1 MLVVAF
7 DNAYG
12 DGDLVY
18 DGGVLQSG
26 ASVETAALLSLFL
39 DAPAR
44 PDDPV
49 PEDAPRGGWW
59 ADAYADDGDVTGS
72 RLWVLSYYSATG
84 DAARFAEAAAREA
97 LQWMLDDGLAV
108 EVIAEAARTDRNRI
122 RLQVAIRK
130 PGELAPSLL
139 GAWDLEVG
147 DAL

>member
-7 DNAYG
+7 DNVHG

-44 PDDPV
+44 DDDPV
-49 PEDAPRGGWW
+49 PDDAPRGGWW

-72 RLWVLSYYSATG
+72 RLWVLSYFPATSS
-84 DAARFAEAAAREA
+84 AARFAELATREA
-97 LQWMLDDGLAV
+97 LQWMLDDGLAI
-108 EVIAEAARTDRNRI
+108 EVIPEAARTKRNRVQ
-122 RLQVAIRK
+122 LQVAIRK